1 MLTIINCN
9 FRSTKAVQFPSRTF
23 KTVEIFFLP
32 GSVQLFHSYIT
43 FLPHFFSYT
52 LRNTYALSHWL
63 PLPFPLRRT
72 LSHRRALFEIF
83 IAGNA
88 KILGRKFTAAKSDQ
102 LGTG

>member
-9 FRSTKAVQFPSRTF
+9 FRSTKAVQFPSRPF
-23 KTVEIFFLP
+23 KTVQIFFLP
-32 GSVQLFHSYIT
+32 GSVHTS
-43 FLPHFFSYT
+43 FLIPFG
-52 LRNTYALSHWL
+52 NTYVLSHWL

-88 KILGRKFTAAKSDQ
+88 KILGRKFTASKSDQ
-102 LGTG
+102 LSTG